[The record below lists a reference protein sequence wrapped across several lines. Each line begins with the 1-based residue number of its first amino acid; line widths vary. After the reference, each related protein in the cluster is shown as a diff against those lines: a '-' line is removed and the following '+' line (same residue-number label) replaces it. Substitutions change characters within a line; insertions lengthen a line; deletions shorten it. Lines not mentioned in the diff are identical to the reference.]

1 MSNQRLDNIDLL
13 KGLGAVAICLYH
25 FGTGFLPVGHWAK
38 MITDH
43 LHLGVDVFLIVT
55 GFTITYTLTKQNYT
69 TDGFKKYLL
78 TRWIRIDLPYYVSV
92 LLALG
97 LALGSLLLPQYKWEG
112 LDLNFWNIFLHFFHL
127 NDIVG
132 RPWLHEVYWTLAIQ
146 IQFYIVAGL
155 IQPIYSKP
163 KIWIFAFLGIFWGL
177 HFFFPKAI
185 FLFFSPLFVAGIVSA
200 LYYFQKIN
208 WIELLVIQVFLTV
221 STYIESDWYH
231 TIALAA
237 TVLVMQ
243 FPKFGNTI
251 TTYLGKISYSVYLT
265 HLTIGWSL
273 IGFLLDTFPNLKGN
287 EGVLIIVGTLV
298 SLAFAELYYRWVEEP
313 TGKLAKKYK

>member
-1 MSNQRLDNIDLL
+1 M
-13 KGLGAVAICLYH
+13 
-25 FGTGFLPVGHWAK
+25 
-38 MITDH
+38 
-43 LHLGVDVFLIVT
+43 
-55 GFTITYTLTKQNYT
+55 
-69 TDGFKKYLL
+69 
-78 TRWIRIDLPYYVSV
+78 
-92 LLALG
+92 
-97 LALGSLLLPQYKWEG
+97 
-112 LDLNFWNIFLHFFHL
+112 
-127 NDIVG
+127 
-132 RPWLHEVYWTLAIQ
+132 
-146 IQFYIVAGL
+146 
-155 IQPIYSKP
+155 
-163 KIWIFAFLGIFWGL
+163 
-177 HFFFPKAI
+177 
-185 FLFFSPLFVAGIVSA
+185 
-200 LYYFQKIN
+200 
-208 WIELLVIQVFLTV
+208 IQVFLTV